1 MENETNSS
9 GDLHDFYRHL
19 GEIVING
26 REDGGPDE
34 SGKDWAPLLSQEG
47 YEELSA
53 LWDEFLS
60 TSDDDNLYRES
71 LLKLISAT
79 GDKLREPIRPTSE
92 ENEIASGDDELP
104 CALLPETSETVLR
117 SMDDIS
123 YLIHALG
130 VGSLRQKRAA
140 AEALGNLL
148 LRKKDPANRNM
159 REEAAA
165 VLSENRDPEVAF
177 EVVHALTFA
186 VGSEGKRAKAGL
198 ARTQKFMGKL
208 HKKILSYWDGT
219 LDREPLTS
227 ARSDDIVTL
236 GIWMRIASD
245 YVVGHVG
252 EILVDLLAKDEEQK
266 LAPLTAAFIY
276 SADRRLLPVFV
287 RILQDGTLPPRIEAI
302 KALAHIN
309 DPRAFGSL
317 EKAFRHSTDR
327 LEKIILARA
336 LARMGSEEHFK
347 HLEKALATEKRPEF
361 LDEVLKAVG
370 EMGEVSDE
378 TRDIVIKHLGSDN
391 TSVLRAAIR
400 AISDVGGENDIE
412 TLESIAREKP
422 KMRAMITAAKQT
434 LYSNIIL
441 RGSEIA
447 DRSRKLHP
455 IAEEKVTKP
464 GIRARFMSGLY
475 YLLALICLV
484 VRKREKSLVHVE
496 RSLTYN
502 PLSCTGHFLKARI
515 YFSMGNLE
523 MSIETYRHAVTLDE
537 TYTWKKPD
545 DADKLI
551 RAYLR
556 RSQEIESEAE
566 GPQEALMILD
576 ELNDI
581 DLRKADPN
589 LKIEI
594 GRRLDYLKLSRIRAS
609 AAMEEEE

>member
-1 MENETNSS
+1 MESETNSS

-19 GEIVING
+19 GQIVIAG
-26 REDGGPDE
+26 REDGGPHE
-34 SGKDWAPLLSQEG
+34 GEKDWAPLLAQAG
-47 YEELSA
+47 YAELGA
-53 LWDEFLS
+53 LYEEFLS
-60 TSDDDNLYRES
+60 TSDGDSLYRES

-79 GDKLREPIRPTSE
+79 GHRLRESIRPASE
-92 ENEIASGDDELP
+92 ENEIASEDDGLP
-104 CALLPETSETVLR
+104 CAVPLETSGTVLR
-117 SMDDIS
+117 STDDIS

-130 VGSLRQKRAA
+130 AGSLKQKRTA

-148 LRKKDPANRNM
+148 LRKKDPANKNQ

-165 VLSENRDPEVAF
+165 ILNENRDPEVAF
-177 EVVHALTFA
+177 EVIHALTFTP
-186 VGSEGKRAKAGL
+186 GSGIKRARATL
-198 ARTQKFMGKL
+198 VRTQKFMATL
-208 HKKILSYWDGT
+208 HRKILSYWDGT
-219 LDREPLTS
+219 LDYEPLTS

-236 GIWMRIASD
+236 GIWMRLASN

-266 LAPLTAAFIY
+266 LAALTAALIY
-276 SADRRLLPVFV
+276 SADRRLMPVFV
-287 RILQDGTLPPRIEAI
+287 RILQDGTLPSRIEAI
-302 KALAHIN
+302 KAIAHIN
-309 DPRAFGSL
+309 DPRAFGAL
-317 EKAFRHSTDR
+317 EKAFRHSADR

-336 LARMGSEEHFK
+336 LARMGSQMHFNYLK
-347 HLEKALATEKRPEF
+347 GALTSEMRPEI

-370 EMGEVSDE
+370 EMGEVNDE
-378 TRDIVIKHLGSDN
+378 ARDIVKKHLGSDN
-391 TSVLRAAIR
+391 PSVLRAAIR
-400 AISDVGGENDIE
+400 AMSGVGAESDIV

-447 DRSRKLHP
+447 DRSRKLQP
-455 IAEEKVTKP
+455 IAEDKADKP

-475 YLLALICLV
+475 YLFALICLV
-484 VRKREKSLVHVE
+484 VRKRKKSLDTIE

-502 PLSCTGHFLKARI
+502 PLSCTGHFLKAHI

-523 MSIETYRHAVTLDE
+523 MSIETYRHAVTLDD
-537 TYTWKKPD
+537 TYTWEKPD
-545 DADKLI
+545 DADKMI

-556 RSQEIESEAE
+556 RSREIESEAE
-566 GPQEALMILD
+566 EPQEALLIIE
-576 ELNDI
+576 ELNDM

-594 GRRLDYLKLSRIRAS
+594 RRRLDYLKLSRIRAS
-609 AAMEEEE
+609 MAMEEEE